1 MLHTFISRWY
11 CISHTIWIVK
21 AINILKLLFEW
32 LILYLLYYLDV
43 KGFASGD
50 PENDAYAIRKFVQ
63 DGHQIMLSQSFA
75 KVGAFPKRFVINSE

>member
-1 MLHTFISRWY
+1 MRACYIRFYLAGTVSPILYGRSIS
-11 CISHTIWIVK
+11 S
-21 AINILKLLFEW
+21 KLLFEW
-32 LILYLLYYLDV
+32 LILYLLNYLDV

-75 KVGAFPKRFVINSE
+75 KVGAFPKRFVIISE